1 MGVCEKDSWEI
12 MAWMFKA
19 LLNTTANIVFVAVE
33 NTNQLAMLPFYELN
47 SNILIQTASLFSIR
61 SKLEKVT
68 SQGML

>member
-1 MGVCEKDSWEI
+1 
-12 MAWMFKA
+12 MFKA